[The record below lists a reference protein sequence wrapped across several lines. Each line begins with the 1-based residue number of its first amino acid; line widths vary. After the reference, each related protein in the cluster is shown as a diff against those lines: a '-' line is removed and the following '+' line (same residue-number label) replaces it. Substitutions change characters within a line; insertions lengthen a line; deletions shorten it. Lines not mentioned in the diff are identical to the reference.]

1 MKEKLFDKSNQIKGH
16 KYKKKKKKNENL
28 KKIKKDKKDK
38 IRQYI

>member
-16 KYKKKKKKNENL
+16 KYKKKKKNENL
-28 KKIKKDKKDK
+28 KKIKKNKKDK

>member
-16 KYKKKKKKNENL
+16 KYKKKKKNENL